1 MSFDAREFRLSS
13 LALAAFVVVAIG
25 GRASAQDYEELPLY
39 QDPNGKPVQSWSG
52 LSGPPT
58 RDKTDAIVK
67 MLSGES
73 PMAQADF
80 DQYFNEIVFPLF
92 TQWKIVKYNGRDTS
106 PMVEGL
112 GGVNTATMRSRFKSN
127 FAKNA
132 TNSAV
137 HEHLNEL
144 TLEKMKQIA
153 TGNFHPILRAN
164 AVMMIA
170 ELNDTDPNGPAWKKA
185 LPVLVSLATAKDAI
199 DPVRVSAWRGL
210 VRQAQAGADSSGRT
224 QLISAALQALA
235 DRNNVSGGQDAR
247 DWISRRAIDVLAVL
261 NDSDA
266 NSTIAKALL
275 ETLNDVSTSL
285 TIRTA
290 AAEALAKMKF
300 HPPADFNATAL
311 AKTLGKI
318 AIEDYKSELAQ
329 NAKQKPMIVDRL
341 KQQLMQVKLGLVGTD
356 GNGGVHAMSPAA
368 DTQQYINSLLPS
380 IEGLIAACNVPLLD
394 PPAPSTG
401 VGNTVVVIPIDRQKN
416 IAEALSTAG
425 TTLEAAVTRGEGA
438 APAEGAPP
446 GKTPPAAVNPLG
458 ATISTPSRG

>member
-1 MSFDAREFRLSS
+1 MSFEAREFRFSR
-13 LALAAFVVVAIG
+13 LALAALVAVVVG
-25 GRASAQDYEELPLY
+25 SRASAQDYEELPVY

-58 RDKTDAIVK
+58 RDKTDAIAR
-67 MLSGES
+67 MLTGDG
-73 PMAQADF
+73 MVQADF

-92 TQWKIVKYNGRDTS
+92 TQWKTIKFNGRDTS

-112 GGVNTATMRSRFKSN
+112 QGVNTATMRSRFKTV
-127 FAKNA
+127 FAKAA
-132 TNSAV
+132 TNAAA
-137 HEHLNEL
+137 HEHLNDL

-164 AVMMIA
+164 AVMMID
-170 ELNDTDPNGPAWKKA
+170 ELNDTDPSGPAWKKA
-185 LPVLVSLATAKDAI
+185 LPVLIGLATAKDAI
-199 DPVRVSAWRGL
+199 DPVRVAAWRGL
-210 VRQAQAGADSSGRT
+210 VRQAQAGPDSSGRA
-224 QLISAALQALA
+224 QLIGAAVQALA
-235 DRNNVSGGQDAR
+235 DRNTVSGGQDAR
-247 DWISRRAIDVLAVL
+247 DWISRRAIDVLVAL
-261 NDSDA
+261 NDPDA

-275 ETLNDVSTSL
+275 ETLNDASTSL

-290 AAEALAKMKF
+290 AAEALSKMKF

-341 KQQLMQVKLGLVGTD
+341 KQQLMQIRQGLVGAD

-380 IEGLIAACNVPLLD
+380 IDGLIAACNVPLLD

-416 IAEALSTAG
+416 IAEALITSG

-438 APAEGAPP
+438 PAGAPEAAPA
-446 GKTPPAAVNPLG
+446 GKSPPAGNPLG
-458 ATISTPSRG
+458 AG